1 MLKNIFA
8 IKNQKGAV
16 SILVFITIMVFI
28 IVLMGSY
35 ITISI
40 LRESQVKSNI
50 RIRDIYVKDVDNAD
64 EIYKEIVDKYE

>member
-8 IKNQKGAV
+8 MKNQKGAV

-50 RIRDIYVKDVDNAD
+50 RIRDIYKKDVDNAD